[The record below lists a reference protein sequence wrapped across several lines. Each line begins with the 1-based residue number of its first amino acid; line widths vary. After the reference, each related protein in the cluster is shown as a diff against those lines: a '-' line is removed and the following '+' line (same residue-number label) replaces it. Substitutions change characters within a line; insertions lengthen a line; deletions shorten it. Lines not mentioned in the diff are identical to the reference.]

1 MNRSPSLLAV
11 LDAARARL
19 PVWILIIAAAG
30 LGQACAA
37 REHFMR
43 GTVTVVDPTRIE
55 IKHKTGQLI
64 SVALIPGTTYRWDDS
79 PASLNDVGVGARV
92 LIVLD
97 QPPGPFSAAEVRI
110 FTRPHTKL
118 RAPRSES
125 NGLTGW
131 RASWAHPPE

>member
-11 LDAARARL
+11 LDAARVRL
-19 PVWILIIAAAG
+19 PVWALIMTMAG

-37 REHFMR
+37 RERFVR
-43 GTVTVVDPTRIE
+43 GTVTGVDPTRIE
-55 IKHKTGQLI
+55 IKHKTGQLVT
-64 SVALIPGTTYRWDDS
+64 VAIVSRTTYRWDHS

-125 NGLTGW
+125 NGLAGLLARWT
-131 RASWAHPPE
+131 HPPE